1 MSNYILKYD
10 DVIKNKN
17 IKNCM
22 SADMKYRHVMPVIVC
37 DMEGW
42 KAFNTD
48 EYYLKIQKP
57 VEAMSIE
64 KLEQEIKACSFY
76 NLYRISMGK
85 DNYDFKKNYGELSI
99 SLDDLMKMFHLRRSK
114 CEQELLARKNHYRNL
129 EDIEFLLENSG
140 FTMAGSI
147 TKDGKVFGRKLI
159 NDLHLATFYTGY
171 RKLLIH
177 EFDWRSY
184 HKAAENNEK
193 LNMSDKEFYNNYK
206 HLYVRDYSLVGNSNN
221 PNGRLLIFEKSSG
234 EWYSCGQEYSFEY
247 KDGWENELPS
257 FLEDSIKNFH
267 YPNCHRC
274 GDPMYTETVHVT
286 KINANVT
293 YWKCCNSKK
302 KNCRKKYECG
312 KENLAMTYPFFN
324 KALTPA

>member
-37 DMEGW
+37 DREGW

-48 EYYLKIQKP
+48 EYYLKIHKP
-57 VEAMSIE
+57 VELMNIE
-64 KLEQEIKACSFY
+64 ELEQEIRACYLVSLEH
-76 NLYRISMGK
+76 NS
-85 DNYDFKKNYGELSI
+85 DFKKNYGDLSVGWC
-99 SLDDLMKMFHLRRSK
+99 DLFAMFHLRRSK
-114 CEQELLARKNHYRNL
+114 CQQELLARKNYYRNL
-129 EDIEFLLENSG
+129 EDIEFVLEDNG
-140 FTMAGSI
+140 FKMGIS
-147 TKDGKVFGRKLI
+147 KVFEDGRVFGRKLI
-159 NDLHLATFYTGY
+159 DDSHVAMFWPGY

-177 EFDWRSY
+177 EFDWLSY
-184 HKAAENNEK
+184 NKALENHKK
-193 LNMSDKEFYNNYK
+193 LNISPEEFKNNYED
-206 HLYVRDYSLVGNSNN
+206 LYFLDHTLVGNSDN
-221 PNGRLLIFEKSSG
+221 PNGSLIIFEKLSG
-234 EWYSCGQEYSFEY
+234 EWHRCGQEYSFEY

-267 YPNCHRC
+267 YPNCQKC
-274 GDPMYTETVHVT
+274 GDPMYTETVHIT

-293 YWKCCNSKK
+293 YWKCCSSKK

-324 KALTPA
+324 KSFTLA

>member
-48 EYYLKIQKP
+48 EYYFKIHKP
-57 VEAMSIE
+57 VEVMSIKE
-64 KLEQEIKACSFY
+64 LVQEIIACYHPSLEH
-76 NLYRISMGK
+76 NS
-85 DNYDFKKNYGELSI
+85 DSKKNYI
-99 SLDDLMKMFHLRRSK
+99 SSWDLITMFHFRRSK
-114 CEQELLARKNHYRNL
+114 CQQELLARKNHYRNL
-129 EDIEFLLENSG
+129 EDIEFVLENSG
-140 FTMAGSI
+140 FTIGVSTAS
-147 TKDGKVFGRKLI
+147 KDGKVFGRKLI
-159 NDLHLATFYTGY
+159 NDRHLATFWTGY

-177 EFDWRSY
+177 EFDWLSY
-184 HKAAENNEK
+184 NKALENHKK
-193 LNMSDKEFYNNYK
+193 LNISPEEFKNNYQD
-206 HLYVRDYSLVGNSNN
+206 LYFRDHTLVANSNN
-221 PNGRLLIFEKSSG
+221 PNGSLIIFEKLSG
-234 EWYSCGQEYSFEY
+234 EWHRCGQEYSFEY

-257 FLEDSIKNFH
+257 FLEDSIKNFY
-267 YPNCHRC
+267 YPNCHKC

-286 KINANVT
+286 KKNADVT

-302 KNCRKKYECG
+302 KGCRTKYECG
-312 KENLAMTYPFFN
+312 KDNLAISHPLTHN
-324 KALTPA
+324 VATPA